1 MSDLIQDID
10 LKMDDSSDARWPVAA
25 RSLLVAARERLAD
38 ATCPRRSGA
47 QLTMVSSSNRIE
59 GHDDPHLE

>member
-10 LKMDDSSDARWPVAA
+10 LKMFDSSDARRPVAA
-25 RSLLVAARERLAD
+25 RSMLVAARLAD